1 MAFQAHTFAVGGRG
15 KAEAPAVVRAGAA
28 SVPLS
33 KRLFDKVFAAAAL
46 LFFAPFILIVAA
58 AILITDGRPV
68 FFVHRR
74 VGLHGRSFPCLKFRT
89 MARDAD
95 ARLQALLCENPV
107 ARAEWE
113 ATRKLTRDPRIH
125 CLGAFLRKT
134 SLDELPQFW
143 NVLRGEM
150 SVVGPRPVVGEEA
163 AFYKGHFADYIS
175 VRPGITGAWQVSG
188 RSNTTY
194 DERVQMDVDYIRNR
208 SFWGDVRIVLKTVR
222 AILLRD
228 GAV

>member
-1 MAFQAHTFAVGGRG
+1 MGFQAHSLAVNARG
-15 KAEAPAVVRAGAA
+15 KVGTLSAMRAPQAR
-28 SVPLS
+28 VPLS
-33 KRLFDKVFAAAAL
+33 KQIFDKVFAAAAL

-68 FFVHRR
+68 FFAHRR

-95 ARLQALLCENPV
+95 ARLQKILQEDPA
-107 ARAEWE
+107 ARAEGE

-150 SVVGPRPVVGEEA
+150 SVVGPRPVVAEEA
-163 AFYKGHFADYIS
+163 AFYNGHFADYTS
-175 VRPGITGAWQVSG
+175 VQPGITGAWQVSG

-208 SFWGDVRIVLKTVR
+208 SFWGDVRIVLRTVR